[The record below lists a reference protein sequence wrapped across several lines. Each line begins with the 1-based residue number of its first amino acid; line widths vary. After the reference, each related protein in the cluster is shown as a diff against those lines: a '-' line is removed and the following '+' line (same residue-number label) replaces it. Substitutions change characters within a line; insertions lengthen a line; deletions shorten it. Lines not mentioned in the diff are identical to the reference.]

1 MRNLLALA
9 ALLLIGFFGL
19 GWYLDWYRVEKVSS
33 EAGTSSFQIEI
44 DRNKIGEDGR
54 KFIQHGSERIHN
66 ALEERKKEN
75 DSDSRARTTIH
86 GHEEEAEQPDDGL
99 MKRR

>member
-33 EAGTSSFQIEI
+33 DSGTSSFQIEI
-44 DRNKIGEDGR
+44 DRNKITDDGR
-54 KFIQHGSERIHN
+54 KFIERSSERIQN
-66 ALEERKKEN
+66 ALEERKHETN
-75 DSDSRARTTIH
+75 SDSRARTRTQEP
-86 GHEEEAEQPDDGL
+86 GQVEEAEPAKKQSP
-99 MKRR
+99 R